1 MLQKLFELA
10 IQKAMQPECGRH
22 HQFYPYSY
30 LFGHLMRRA
39 EFLIDKAPAVLGM
52 GQSPVGM
59 LDPSLLQYD
68 GSL

>member
-1 MLQKLFELA
+1 
-10 IQKAMQPECGRH
+10 
-22 HQFYPYSY
+22 
-30 LFGHLMRRA
+30 MRRA